1 MSNHEGI
8 SMSAPSFLM
17 VDPRHYEVAYAI
29 NPWMSPAAWSA
40 DGAALQ
46 GAAWMASAKLA
57 NALRHA
63 GARVETMEGAPGAPD
78 LVFPANAAVV
88 LDRRA
93 ILARFFHPERQVEE
107 PLFRAAFDALRERG
121 LLDEVATL
129 PQGCVHEGAGDF
141 LYDASRDL
149 FWAGHGQRSNR
160 AGTDAVA
167 AFFGRETVRLE
178 LTTPKFYHLDTC
190 FCPLPGGEI
199 LYYPPA
205 FTPEALRAIEA
216 RVEPAQRLIADDEDA
231 VRFCVNAVAFGREIV
246 MARAADR
253 LRARLAERGYRLHEV
268 DLAPFILSGGG
279 AYCMTLRLDRA
290 GVGAASETRPPPAAA
305 AA

>member
-1 MSNHEGI
+1 
-8 SMSAPSFLM
+8 MSAPSFLM

-29 NPWMSPAAWSA
+29 NPWMSPAAWNA
-40 DGAALQ
+40 DGAALR
-46 GAAWMASAKLA
+46 GASWMASAKLA

-63 GARVETMEGAPGAPD
+63 GAHVETMDGAPGAPD

-93 ILARFFHPERQVEE
+93 ILARFLHPERQVEE
-107 PLFRAAFDALRERG
+107 PLFRAAFDALAARG
-121 LLDEVATL
+121 LLGEVATL
-129 PQGCVHEGAGDF
+129 PEGCVQEGAGDF
-141 LYDASRDL
+141 IHDAARDL
-149 FWAGHGQRSNR
+149 FWAGWGQRSNR

-178 LTTPKFYHLDTC
+178 LATPRFYHLDTC
-190 FCPLPGGEI
+190 FCPLPGGEV

-216 RVEPAQRLIADDEDA
+216 RVAPAQRLVAEDA
-231 VRFCVNAVAFGREIV
+231 DAARFCVNAVAFGRDIV
-246 MARAADR
+246 MARATDR
-253 LRARLAERGYRLHEV
+253 LHARLAERGYRLHEV

-290 GVGAASETRPPPAAA
+290 SAGATAGARPARAEAAA
-305 AA
+305 

>member
-1 MSNHEGI
+1 
-8 SMSAPSFLM
+8 MSAPTFLM
-17 VDPRHYEVAYAI
+17 VDPRHYAVAYAI
-29 NPWMSPAAWSA
+29 NPWMSPAAWDA

-93 ILARFFHPERQVEE
+93 ILARFLHPERQVEE
-107 PLFRAAFDALRERG
+107 PLFHRAFEELKERG

-129 PQGCVHEGAGDF
+129 PEGCVHEGAGDF
-141 LYDASRDL
+141 IYDAGRDL
-149 FWAGHGQRSNR
+149 FWAGWGQRSNR

-178 LTTPKFYHLDTC
+178 LATPKFYHLDTC
-190 FCPLPGGEI
+190 FCPLPGGEV
-199 LYYPPA
+199 LFYPPA

-216 RVEPAQRLIADDEDA
+216 RVAPAQRIIASDEDA
-231 VRFCVNAVAFGREIV
+231 ARFCVNAVAFGRDVV
-246 MARAADR
+246 MARAAPR
-253 LRARLAERGYRLHEV
+253 LRAALEERGYGLHEV

-290 GVGAASETRPPPAAA
+290 SVSAAGTSKPSLAEAAA
-305 AA
+305 

>member
-1 MSNHEGI
+1 
-8 SMSAPSFLM
+8 MSAPTFMM

-29 NPWMSPAAWSA
+29 NPWMSPTAWNA

-57 NALRHA
+57 CALRHA

-93 ILARFFHPERQVEE
+93 VLARFLHPERQVEE
-107 PLFRAAFDALRERG
+107 PLFHRAFEGLRSRG

-129 PQGCVHEGAGDF
+129 PEGCVHEGAGDF
-141 LYDASRDL
+141 IYDAGRDL
-149 FWAGHGQRSNR
+149 FWAGWGQRSNP

-178 LTTPKFYHLDTC
+178 LATPKFYHLDTC
-190 FCPLPGGEI
+190 FCPLPGGEV
-199 LYYPPA
+199 LFYPPA

-216 RVEPAQRLIADDEDA
+216 HVAPAQRIVAGDEDA
-231 VRFCVNAVAFGREIV
+231 ARFCVNAVAFGREIV
-246 MARAADR
+246 MARAAPR
-253 LRARLAERGYRLHEV
+253 LRAALEERGYGLHEV

-279 AYCMTLRLDRA
+279 AYCMTLRLDRTSVSA
-290 GVGAASETRPPPAAA
+290 SGTSKAALAEAAA
-305 AA
+305 